1 MLRRIVLRYDP
12 IEDRLVV
19 CLVADQFEHWL
30 HLTRRLA
37 AQWRR
42 DLDAVIERSAQAPT
56 RLDPGARATVVRAH
70 HQAMVAQAHMR
81 AQTAQEDT
89 PAASAR
95 PIPELAVGVAC
106 GLNRDDGR
114 WLVRFAF
121 AQNRF
126 CTVALSP
133 ESMHG
138 LIDLLD
144 TQLHKAGWASQP
156 PTPGAAH
163 KHPSASPL
171 H

>member
-1 MLRRIVLRYDP
+1 MLKRIVIRYDP

-19 CLVADQFEHWL
+19 CLVAEQTEHWL

-42 DLDAVIERSAQAPT
+42 DLDVVIERSAQAPD

-70 HQAMVAQAHMR
+70 HQAMAAQAHMR
-81 AQTAQEDT
+81 TTPPEDA
-89 PAASAR
+89 PAATPQPA
-95 PIPELAVGVAC
+95 PELAVGVAC
-106 GLNRDDGR
+106 GLNRGDGR

-121 AQNRF
+121 AQNRH

-144 TQLHKAGWASQP
+144 AQMLKAGWTSQP
-156 PTPGAAH
+156 STPNAALAH
-163 KHPSASPL
+163 ASASPL